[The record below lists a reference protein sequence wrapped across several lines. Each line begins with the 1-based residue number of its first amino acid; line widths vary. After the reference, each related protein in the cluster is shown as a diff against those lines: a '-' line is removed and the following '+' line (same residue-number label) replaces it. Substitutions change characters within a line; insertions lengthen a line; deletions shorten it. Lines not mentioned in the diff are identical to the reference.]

1 MFTNEL
7 VPGRVLAALVGT
19 RRPCQ
24 RPADGLLLR
33 LLLLLRFLLVLVVLV
48 QRAAGRSER
57 RSLLAADDGAAGP
70 SDDRALQLAVLLRRG
85 LLRSRA
91 LRLRPS
97 FGRCGAGR
105 WWPREGM
112 GERARRDCTH

>member
-7 VPGRVLAALVGT
+7 VPGRVRAALVGT

-57 RSLLAADDGAAGP
+57 RPHLAADDGAAGP
-70 SDDRALQLAVLLRRG
+70 SDDGALQLAVLLRRS
-85 LLRSRA
+85 LLSTRA
-91 LRLRPS
+91 LRLRS
-97 FGRCGAGR
+97 FF
-105 WWPREGM
+105 
-112 GERARRDCTH
+112 GERSAARC